1 MHADQLLVEDHDRI
15 RGLLQQLRTPGLG
28 VGDRRRLL
36 NALIDELVV
45 HVHLEDELFYPAVR
59 AVSPMVAV
67 ALAEHRQI
75 DDHLAATLRADPA
88 SARFDEEMAALAAS
102 IEGHAREEDR
112 EMFPQS
118 HALGDAALE
127 ALGARMKARQD
138 QLQRSK
144 LVQLHI
150 AAKRALLRRTG
161 GRRKV
166 TGASS

>member
-1 MHADQLLVEDHDRI
+1 MHADRLLIEDHDRI
-15 RGLLQQLRTPGLG
+15 RGLLARLKAPR
-28 VGDRRRLL
+28 VEVADRRRLL

-75 DDHLAATLRADPA
+75 DDHLAATLRTDPA

-102 IEGHAREEDR
+102 IEGHAGEEDS
-112 EMFPQS
+112 EMFSQS

-127 ALGARMKARQD
+127 ALGARMKERQD
-138 QLQRSK
+138 QLRRSK
-144 LVQLHI
+144 LARLHI
-150 AAKRALLRRTG
+150 ATKHTVLRHTG
-161 GRRKV
+161 GQRR
-166 TGASS
+166 